1 MSAVK
6 GVHIVAVWRDGWC
19 GQIVA
24 SAGEVFAD
32 YSCAWDIPIGVD
44 GEGATYARGLYSVT
58 WRGEDDPPEVER
70 VGDLPDVDA
79 LAVMP

>member
-1 MSAVK
+1 MSAVE
-6 GVHIVAVWRDGWC
+6 GVHIVAVWRDGDD
-19 GQIVA
+19 GEIVA
-24 SAGEVFAD
+24 DSGDISSSYHAGWA
-32 YSCAWDIPIGVD
+32 D
-44 GEGATYARGLYSVT
+44 GEPDWPQDSTHARGLYRVT